1 MTVAREVVWWA
12 VEHYRVSGALVLLAV
27 IGWGWFAAPNGAT
40 FVYRITSKKGECLRV
55 GIAQLHRDGLAKR
68 MKTYRTG
75 QDRCQREPAYLGDW
89 SWPWARWVRW
99 WLPPVP
105 YRLARLT
112 RRRGVS
118 HTGSHVGWCR
128 GMVTLELKVT
138 RKRAERYE
146 TRQIR
151 GVQPRFNH
159 RNNPLHRQFK
169 GRRVPPPPLIGHRR
183 LRLVGGS
190 QRGKVAA

>member
-1 MTVAREVVWWA
+1 VTEISWW
-12 VEHYRVSGALVLLAV
+12 VENYRVTGVLVLLAMF
-27 IGWGWFAAPNGAT
+27 GWGWFASPKGAT

-75 QDRCQREPAYLGDW
+75 RDRCQREPAHPGDW

-105 YRLARLT
+105 YRLARLL

-118 HTGSHVGWCR
+118 HEGVFVGWWP

-138 RKRAERYE
+138 RKRAAAYE
-146 TRQIR
+146 TRQIET
-151 GVQPRFNH
+151 VKPRFNK
-159 RNNPLHRQFK
+159 RDNDLHRRFP
-169 GRRVPPPPLIGHRR
+169 GRQVPPPPLLSVRR
-183 LRLVGGS
+183 LS
-190 QRGKVAA
+190 KVA